1 MAQAQESVGVPGE
14 SDLALIFIP
23 MATYRALANEAAKRG
38 MVVGAMVAKAL
49 DLYLK
54 ETAETPAPQLLTE
67 ER

>member
-1 MAQAQESVGVPGE
+1 
-14 SDLALIFIP
+14 